1 METRELERIR
11 FVTRHFNDLQGLRYE
26 VPLGLIALGL
36 GGATLLRAALFLGA
50 FLLLLGARRHYRNSF
65 GEVEEGPA
73 GSAAELYPVSVF
85 GPAGPIP
92 RLEGFQQV
100 TPFVRHFLTT
110 LALAAVL
117 FSYFQALTPNF
128 VVLGDESAGQ
138 HPQIVTE
145 TSPLFR
151 QTPVGPF
158 FMGGAVRPPSMLRAV
173 LAQSLYVLCGAFFLG
188 LWLWRGRRGSQG
200 HHLALS
206 LLMFGLA
213 AFGTSLGFLAWRDGE
228 IPRALAPFLPA
239 LVYPGVALLLCG
251 SSMML
256 AGLLDHWQ
264 IVRALGWSVAA
275 EGEESR

>member
-26 VPLGLIALGL
+26 VPLGLIALGW
-36 GGATLLRAALFLGA
+36 GVAAPLRAALFLGA

-65 GEVEEGPA
+65 GEVEGEPA

-100 TPFVRHFLTT
+100 TPFVRHFLIT
-110 LALAAVL
+110 LALAAAL
-117 FSYFQALTPNF
+117 FSYFQALVPNF

-151 QTPVGPF
+151 RTSVGPLS
-158 FMGGAVRPPSMLRAV
+158 MGGAVRPPSMLRAV
-173 LAQSLYVLCGAFFLG
+173 LAQTLYVLCGAFFLG
-188 LWLWRGRRGSQG
+188 HWLWRGRRGSQG

-206 LLMFGLA
+206 LLLLGLA
-213 AFGTSLGFLAWRDGE
+213 AFGTSLGFFARQDGG
-228 IPRALAPFLPA
+228 IPRALDLFLPA
-239 LVYPGVALLLCG
+239 LVYPGVALILCG
-251 SSMML
+251 SSMVL

-264 IVRALGWSVAA
+264 LVRTLGWSVMA
-275 EGEESR
+275 EGEE